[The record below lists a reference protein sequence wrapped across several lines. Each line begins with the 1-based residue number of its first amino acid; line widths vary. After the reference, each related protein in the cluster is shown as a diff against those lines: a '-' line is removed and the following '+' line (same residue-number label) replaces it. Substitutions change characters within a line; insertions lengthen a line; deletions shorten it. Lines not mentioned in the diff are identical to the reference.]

1 MDKNRIFLIGAVLA
15 MAVIVLFGFLVGVQP
30 QLAAATAAHENAA
43 AARAKN
49 AASADGL
56 AVLKRDYATLDVLKQ
71 QRDALR
77 QAIPSGTDM
86 SSFIA
91 EIHSLEVAHGVTL
104 TAFTVTDGQ
113 AYLPAKAAAPAAAPA
128 ASPAASPAAAAGPAS
143 SAGVN
148 SKNFTLMP
156 IQLTVTGQYGKV
168 LDFVH
173 GLQTGTRLMLVTTF
187 SSSAVAAGS
196 SPDVSAS
203 IGGFAYVLSDRQTGP
218 APTG

>member
-1 MDKNRIFLIGAVLA
+1 MDKNRLFQIGAVLA
-15 MAVIVLFGFLVGVQP
+15 MAVIVLFGFIVGVQP
-30 QLAAATAAHENAA
+30 QLAAAATAQENSV

-49 AASADGL
+49 AASAGAL
-56 AVLKRDYATLDVLKQ
+56 AALKQDYATLDVLKKE
-71 QRDALR
+71 RDALR
-77 QAIPSGTDM
+77 QSIPAATDM

-91 EIHSLEVAHGVTL
+91 EIHSLEVANGVTL

-113 AYLPAKAAAPAAAPA
+113 AYLPAKAATPAATPA
-128 ASPAASPAAAAGPAS
+128 ASPAATPAAAAGQAS

-196 SPDVSAS
+196 SSDVSAS
-203 IGGFAYVLSDRQTGP
+203 IGGFAYVLSDRQAGSP
-218 APTG
+218 PTG

>member
-30 QLAAATAAHENAA
+30 QLAAAAAAQENAA

-49 AASADGL
+49 AASANVL
-56 AVLKRDYATLDVLKQ
+56 AALKRDYATLDVLKQ

-77 QAIPSGTDM
+77 QAIPAGTDM

-104 TAFTVTDGQ
+104 SAFTVTDGQ
-113 AYLPAKAAAPAAAPA
+113 AYLPAKTATPAAATATTPA
-128 ASPAASPAAAAGPAS
+128 TTPAPAS

-156 IQLTVTGQYGKV
+156 IQLTVTGQYAKV
-168 LDFVH
+168 LNFVY

-187 SSSAVAAGS
+187 SSSATGAGPS
-196 SPDVSAS
+196 SDVSAS
-203 IGGFAYVLSDRQTGP
+203 IGGFAYVLSDTPPGP
-218 APTG
+218 PAAG

>member
-30 QLAAATAAHENAA
+30 QLAAAATAHENAA

-49 AASADGL
+49 AASANGL

-91 EIHSLEVAHGVTL
+91 EIHSLEVANGVSL

-113 AYLPAKAAAPAAAPA
+113 AYLPAKAAAPAAPGAEAPA
-128 ASPAASPAAAAGPAS
+128 ASPAAAS

-173 GLQTGTRLMLVTTF
+173 GLQTGTRLMLVTTY

-203 IGGFAYVLSDRQTGP
+203 IGGFAYVLSDRQTGS